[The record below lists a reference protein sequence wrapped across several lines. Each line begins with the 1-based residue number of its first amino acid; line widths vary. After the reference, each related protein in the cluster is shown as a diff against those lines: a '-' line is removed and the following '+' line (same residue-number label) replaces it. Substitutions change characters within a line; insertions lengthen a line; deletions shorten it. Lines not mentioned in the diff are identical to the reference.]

1 MDLIS
6 QYDIPFLHPLAVH
19 FPLVLL
25 LLGAASAGL
34 YLLLGRAVWRQAG
47 FVLFLLGTLGAWAA
61 GETGHELKNAVDGDP
76 MVELIVG
83 RHEDGAEWTLW
94 MSALATFLFALVS
107 AARLPRTRAEADA
120 RAALG
125 APAGA
130 AARPRRG
137 GAGCLDRPPRRP
149 HGLGRAAVGGGRGA
163 DRTPC
168 DGGRPP
174 SAP

>member
-107 AARLPRTRAEADA
+107 AARLRLPRRAPEAPEPAPRRTREPLWGRLLVLLPALAA
-120 RAALG
+120 AALVAWTAHLG
-125 APAGA
+125 GLMVWGV
-130 AARPRRG
+130 PR
-137 GAGCLDRPPRRP
+137 
-149 HGLGRAAVGGGRGA
+149 
-163 DRTPC
+163 
-168 DGGRPP
+168 
-174 SAP
+174 